1 MKTTHKIILIPVL
14 MIISGCSYQGSLAP
28 DDSDPY
34 EQSNRGFFEFN
45 EELDEAILE
54 PVADTY
60 DVVVPEIAQSG
71 FINFMKNAESP
82 INIMNLFLQGRPIE
96 SLESLLNFSINSTI
110 GILGIFDPAS
120 KMGLKSYDEDFGT
133 RYYRAPEVI
142 LMGEISEKVD
152 IVDVFRRSEHVVPIV
167 KEAIKINAKAIWL
180 QDGVINEEA
189 AQVATSKNL
198 LFVMNDCMLRRH
210 HQL

>member
-1 MKTTHKIILIPVL
+1 MSSIETINKIFAMRSIAVVGMSPRPQRPSHYVALYLKENGYNIIPVNPGH
-14 MIISGCSYQGSLAP
+14 S
-28 DDSDPY
+28 
-34 EQSNRGFFEFN
+34 
-45 EELDEAILE
+45 
-54 PVADTY
+54 
-60 DVVVPEIAQSG
+60 EIAG
-71 FINFMKNAESP
+71 M
-82 INIMNLFLQGRPIE
+82 
-96 SLESLLNFSINSTI
+96 
-110 GILGIFDPAS
+110 
-120 KMGLKSYDEDFGT
+120 KSYSN
-133 RYYRAPEVI
+133 
-142 LMGEISEKVD
+142 LLEIPSKVD

>member
-1 MKTTHKIILIPVL
+1 MNSIETIDKIFTMRSIAVVGMSPKPERPSHYVALYLKDNGYDIIPVNPGH
-14 MIISGCSYQGSLAP
+14 S
-28 DDSDPY
+28 
-34 EQSNRGFFEFN
+34 
-45 EELDEAILE
+45 
-54 PVADTY
+54 
-60 DVVVPEIAQSG
+60 EIAG
-71 FINFMKNAESP
+71 M
-82 INIMNLFLQGRPIE
+82 
-96 SLESLLNFSINSTI
+96 
-110 GILGIFDPAS
+110 
-120 KMGLKSYDEDFGT
+120 KSYSN
-133 RYYRAPEVI
+133 
-142 LMGEISEKVD
+142 LLEIPSKVD